1 MIVVYRYDIQYIIV
15 VYHNY
20 YTHQNR
26 WDPSGFFSHLLGPLL
41 FVSCSAQWWGSWANH
56 HPNHLQSR
64 AAALAPPSSTA
75 PGKKKS
81 RFVNKK
87 TCVNTKISFI
97 FYIIEVWQYNNW
109 CKHVQ
114 TSGIDAHMQRTV
126 CTNVTARPYGLPRR
140 LERCSNNILR
150 HAQIPAGLRFGISRT
165 TNPKPWK
172 LRILS
177 TRKNTR
183 RFFAAISAC
192 STTSTES
199 TLHFRFKALS
209 ILVCL
214 CLAKR
219 TSA

>member
-140 LERCSNNILR
+140 LERCSNINY
-150 HAQIPAGLRFGISRT
+150 P
-165 TNPKPWK
+165 
-172 LRILS
+172 S
-177 TRKNTR
+177 T
-183 RFFAAISAC
+183 C
-192 STTSTES
+192 SITSTGPVFWYFSDEQPWTPNS
-199 TLHFRFKALS
+199 KTHKTLNP
-209 ILVCL
+209 
-214 CLAKR
+214 
-219 TSA
+219 